1 MLKSG
6 ILNPHILHLLA
17 RVRHTNTLVISD
29 RGFPF
34 WPQIET
40 VDISLVDDIPTV
52 RQVLAALQGNFKIGA
67 AFMAEEFLRENST
80 AVQQEYAGRLSP
92 ITIAFEPHVAF
103 KRRVPSTIG
112 LIRTA
117 DTTQYGNII
126 IESDN
131 SIRRGCQSP
140 HRKNDKH
147 RQVSRTRVSS
157 VSTQVS
163 LCVFPCF
170 LESVK

>member
-1 MLKSG
+1 MLKTG

-80 AVQQEYAGRLSP
+80 AVQQEYAGLLSP
-92 ITIAFEPHVAF
+92 ITIAFEPHIAF
-103 KRRVPSTIG
+103 KRRVPSAVG

-117 DTTQYGNII
+117 EQLLHQLDRKKYTT
-126 IESDN
+126 ET
-131 SIRRGCQSP
+131 R
-140 HRKNDKH
+140 
-147 RQVSRTRVSS
+147 RTRRR
-157 VSTQVS
+157 T
-163 LCVFPCF
+163 
-170 LESVK
+170 EIKGTTDEHG